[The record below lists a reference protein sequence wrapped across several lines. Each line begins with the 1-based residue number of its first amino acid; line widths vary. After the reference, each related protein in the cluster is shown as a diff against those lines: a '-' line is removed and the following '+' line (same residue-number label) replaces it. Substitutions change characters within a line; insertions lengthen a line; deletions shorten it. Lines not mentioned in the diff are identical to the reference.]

1 MEKTKIKTNKINQTI
16 KNRIKEHI
24 TEDFLI
30 FNIEK
35 WDINLPFL
43 KQEHFVYYFE
53 VNNCLKI
60 IFIHKFYITASCK
73 NFFIKK
79 NKFLK

>member
-1 MEKTKIKTNKINQTI
+1 MGYKSSFSKTGTL
-16 KNRIKEHI
+16 H
-24 TEDFLI
+24 L
-30 FNIEK
+30 
-35 WDINLPFL
+35 LL
-43 KQEHFVYYFE
+43 E